1 LFLVRLELTELGA
14 GRSAFSV
21 AAVVASLLSA
31 PRFRRSPPACPRT
44 VRLRRYRSSQ
54 DSSPEQR
61 SLYPVIVYIRPR
73 GVFCFGCGRRF
84 APLCAPRFRRFPPA
98 CLRTVRLRRYRSSQD
113 SSPEGMEQQNELGDR
128 RCRHRREL
136 LGAFSGDAFG
146 GQECPP
152 HTGFVASPLAA
163 PRVQALP
170 ARLPANCPAS
180 SLPLLAGQSAQS
192 WVCGKWGV
200 CLVWR
205 IGVRRGGFIGGRGWL
220 RCGRS
225 RGGGSRLLCLAA
237 AGWGGGHHHV
247 LVIADHVVGV

>member
-1 LFLVRLELTELGA
+1 M
-14 GRSAFSV
+14 

-31 PRFRRSPPACPRT
+31 RRGSGAPRPLACELCGFVAIAPRRA
-44 VRLRRYRSSQ
+44 V
-54 DSSPEQR
+54 
-61 SLYPVIVYIRPR
+61 RPR
-73 GVFCFGCGRRF
+73 GW
-84 APLCAPRFRRFPPA
+84 
-98 CLRTVRLRRYRSSQD
+98 SNK
-113 SSPEGMEQQNELGDR
+113 NELGDR

-180 SLPLLAGQSAQS
+180 SLSLLAGQFAQS

-237 AGWGGGHHHV
+237 AGWGCGHHHV
-247 LVIADHVVGV
+247 LVIADHVVGMRSGGLGGGVVLVLPIF